1 MRESVVYRRNYVR
14 ESLGDI
20 GKSRIQL
27 NLSLKNTMPK
37 IEASGD
43 VRK

>member
-1 MRESVVYRRNYVR
+1 MQESVVYRRDYAR

-43 VRK
+43 VQK